1 MAQNSLN
8 RGIRRCHG
16 SSPERRHN
24 GDLLFNNSSRKVL
37 TSLPVDASPGQTAP
51 HRPTSVT

>member
-24 GDLLFNNSSRKVL
+24 GDLLFNNSPRKVL
-37 TSLPVDASPGQTAP
+37 TLLPVDAYPGQTAP